1 MQLIHTYSYFMVV
14 KKTRESH
21 EIIHCNPEQL
31 RLEALLIFTIIAKLF
46 PCAIRLRFRIMLLA
60 QYKYVGML
68 VCSCLCHMQSKTR
81 IPPALFLK
89 FFIVPLQSETSC
101 CLDAAFRK

>member
-1 MQLIHTYSYFMVV
+1 MQLIHNLGYFMVV

-31 RLEALLIFTIIAKLF
+31 RVEALLIFTIIAKPF
-46 PCAIRLRFRIMLLA
+46 PCTIRLRFRIMLLA
-60 QYKYVGML
+60 QYEYVSVL
-68 VCSCLCHMQSKTR
+68 VCICLCHMQSKTR
-81 IPPALFLK
+81 IPPALFLN
-89 FFIVPLQSETSC
+89 FFIVPLQNQTSC